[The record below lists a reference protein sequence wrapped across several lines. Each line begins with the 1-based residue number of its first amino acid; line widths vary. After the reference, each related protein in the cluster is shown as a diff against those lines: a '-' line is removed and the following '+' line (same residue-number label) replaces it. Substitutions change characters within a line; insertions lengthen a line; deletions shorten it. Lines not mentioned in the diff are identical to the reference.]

1 MMTRSN
7 CLVFA
12 WTLYWRRYKKG
23 CTGFVAARKSHWG
36 PFPHF
41 LYVRLHPKRNTW
53 RFVSFVPL
61 HPERKRFPPLFFQ
74 GRVRWG
80 DAPPVA
86 HRVDTMLPLESTSA
100 AEALAE
106 PLTEATI

>member
-1 MMTRSN
+1 MTRSN

-12 WTLYWRRYKKG
+12 WTLYWRRYRKG
-23 CTGFVAARKSHWG
+23 CTGLVAARKSHWG

-61 HPERKRFPPLFFQ
+61 QPERKRFPPLFFR

-80 DAPPVA
+80 DAPPQAPVPGASPAEVA
-86 HRVDTMLPLESTSA
+86 RES
-100 AEALAE
+100 LDE
-106 PLTEATI
+106 PLTEAVT